1 MIRRPPRSTRTDTL
15 LPYTTL
21 FRSLE
26 FSCRCWQA
34 ARTLPGPPTF
44 LAPEEVMS
52 KGSAIQSRSRSG
64 ELVDSSKPPRRTP
77 RRSEEHT
84 YDLQSLMRI
93 SYAVYCLKKKHPNT
107 HPQYKT
113 PMHHYTH
120 KHNT

>member
-77 RRSEEHT
+77 RCANAKPALKHRKAKGQELFYVYVRSEERRVGKG
-84 YDLQSLMRI
+84 LVSPCNLRW
-93 SYAVYCLKKKHPNT
+93 
-107 HPQYKT
+107 
-113 PMHHYTH
+113 
-120 KHNT
+120 